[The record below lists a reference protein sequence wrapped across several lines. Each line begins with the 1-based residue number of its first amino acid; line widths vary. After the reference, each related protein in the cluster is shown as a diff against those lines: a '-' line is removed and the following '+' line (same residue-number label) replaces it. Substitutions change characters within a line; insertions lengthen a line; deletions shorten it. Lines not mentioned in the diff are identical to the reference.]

1 MHPVRSRRLIAAVA
15 VPLLVGALAACG
27 PDDSKS
33 ADQDSTPAASS
44 SSPSDEQSSESPPAD
59 QSDDTQAG
67 DSVDPHDFTE
77 EVKDGF
83 GEMTTA
89 TVHMEMAGGPAAM
102 TADGQVDY
110 RTNPPSMSMTM
121 QSAAMGNQK
130 MEMRLVGKKMYMKM
144 GNLTGGKF
152 MALDLD
158 DPNNPLGDT
167 DSLTDSMDPAKSF
180 EQFESGLQKVVFV
193 GEETVDG
200 ENTDHYKLT
209 IDTSKL
215 DAASSDTA
223 GVLPKMMKYDAWLD
237 DDGRMR
243 QTRVDMGKLGTTTV
257 TIADLGEPVK
267 ITAPPPSQV
276 TTAMDGMTGG
286 A

>member
-77 EVKDGF
+77 EIRDGL
-83 GEMTTA
+83 GDMTTA
-89 TVHMEMAGGPAAM
+89 KIHMEMTGGPSTV
-102 TADGQVDY
+102 TADGQANY
-110 RTNPPSMSMTM
+110 RTNPPSMAMTM
-121 QSAAMGNQK
+121 QMAAMGNQQ
-130 MEMRLVGKKMYMKM
+130 MEMRLVGNKMYMKM
-144 GNLTGGKF
+144 GQLTGGKF
-152 MALDLD
+152 MAFDLG
-158 DPNNPLGDT
+158 DPNSPLGDT
-167 DSLTDSMDPAKSF
+167 DALIDSMDPTKAF
-180 EQFESGLQKVVFV
+180 EQFEDGVQKVVFV

-200 ENTDHYKLT
+200 EDADHYRLT
-209 IDTSKL
+209 VDPSRL
-215 DAASSDTA
+215 HYQDSSAA
-223 GVLPKMMKYDAWLD
+223 GMLPKTMRYDIWLD
-237 DDGRMR
+237 DEGRLR
-243 QTRVDMGKLGTTTV
+243 RNQIDMGKLGTTTV
-257 TIADLGEPVK
+257 TASDFDAPVK